1 MVVEKGKLQPQF
13 CFNRSKTKYIL
24 NTNSN
29 VVKVFLLIGS
39 VMLLLVRCEDPLDS
53 VVTKK
58 DSNDLFE
65 LTLEASNDI
74 VNSQHSLNIYAKIE
88 RLKHGIADVSNKV
101 LGVWDLIYDYPDTLD
116 PKVLEV
122 NYTFNSDNTVTRVE
136 THRFADIFSKIVGK
150 WNISSVGVDTID
162 SELLQIEYEFD
173 DDTTVTVEKTYK
185 FDVSKLGSRMLGEW
199 TLTSSTDLSVDLS
212 NFTFKYTFENDS
224 SVTFVQTETS
234 SGATDFGKA
243 SAPTFVDIDKDADA
257 DLFVGSLDGTIK
269 YFENSGSS
277 MSPSFTAK
285 TGTSNPLNGVVVSGW
300 AAPGFVDIDG
310 DGDMD
315 VFIGQDD
322 GTISYYKNGGSSTSA
337 SFSEVSGNDNPL
349 DSVDVGYNSVPS
361 FVDIDGDGDMDAF
374 FGAFDGVVTYYN
386 NTGNSTAATFTVQVG
401 DSEVAKLVAT
411 AHSSPSFTDIDK
423 DGDLDVFV
431 GDGDGTI
438 KFFTNTGNSNA
449 HSFSAQTGEDNLL
462 TDDLGANAAVDF
474 EDIDGDGDLDLFA
487 GTYDGNVNYYKNSG
501 SAKGADFV
509 LQTNN
514 FGANVATTRTGGWS
528 YADASKTLEVT
539 YYDISGGEVET
550 GTVSFDTDGLTI
562 PISSYM
568 TWKTDK
574 RDVTFQKTANVTG
587 FSAPADSVVSMS
599 GGWDYDKRTNL
610 LSVMVFGLS
619 ESGTISFDTK
629 ASTVPIG
636 AFMYWDNSS
645 TVTTF
650 VKTANVSGADAT
662 PDSVITSAGGWDWD
676 AATGFLSTTIMGSQ
690 LSGAVSFETEGQ
702 SVPINGFMYW
712 ETDQE
717 GKLTFKKKS
726 NVSGSSNSSMKLSLD
741 ATSGSLDIH
750 HISSTSNITVVIAD
764 SAKSKFKVQGLFV
777 PSSSKTSAL
786 VSAKFQDLFVK
797 IPITI
802 VKR

>member
-1 MVVEKGKLQPQF
+1 MI
-13 CFNRSKTKYIL
+13 KTKYIL
-24 NTNSN
+24 NTNN
-29 VVKVFLLIGS
+29 NAIKVLLLIAS
-39 VMLLLVRCEDPLDS
+39 VMLLLVSCEDPLDS

-58 DSNDLFE
+58 DSNDFFE
-65 LTLEASNDI
+65 LTMETSNDI
-74 VNSQHSLNIYAKIE
+74 VNSKHSLDIYAKIV

-150 WNISSVGVDTID
+150 WNISSVGADTID

-185 FDVSKLGSRMLGEW
+185 SDVSKLGSRILGEW
-199 TLTSSTDLSVDLS
+199 KVTSSDDPSIDLS
-212 NFTFKYTFENDS
+212 NFTLKYTFENDS

-243 SAPTFVDIDKDADA
+243 SVPTFVDIDKDADS

-269 YFENSGSS
+269 YFENTGSS
-277 MSPSFTAK
+277 MSPTFTAK
-285 TGTSNPLNGVVVSGW
+285 TSTSNPLNGVVVSGW
-300 AAPGFVDIDG
+300 ASPDFVDIDG

-322 GTISYYKNGGSSTSA
+322 GTISYYNNGGSSTSA
-337 SFSEVSGNDNPL
+337 SFSEVTGNDNPL
-349 DSVDVGYNSVPS
+349 NGVDVGYNSVPS
-361 FVDIDGDGDMDAF
+361 FADIDGDGDMDAF
-374 FGAFDGVVTYYN
+374 LGAFNGVVNYYK
-386 NTGNSTAATFTVQVG
+386 NTGNSTAATFTVQA
-401 DSEVAKLVAT
+401 DSEVEKLVAT
-411 AHSSPSFTDIDK
+411 AHSSPSFADINK

-462 TDDLGANAAVDF
+462 TDDVGANAAVDF
-474 EDIDGDGDLDLFA
+474 EDIDGDGDLDFFA
-487 GTYDGNVNYYKNSG
+487 GTYDGNVAYYYNDG
-501 SAKGADFV
+501 TPREAKFV

-514 FGANVATTRTGGWS
+514 FGANVVTTRTGGWS
-528 YADASKTLEVT
+528 YADASKTLEVA
-539 YYDISGGEVET
+539 YYDISGGEIET

-568 TWKTDK
+568 TWKTDE
-574 RDVTFQKTANVTG
+574 RVITFQKTANVTG
-587 FSAPADSVVSMS
+587 FTAPADSVVSMS
-599 GGWDYDKRTNL
+599 GGWDYDKRTNF

-619 ESGTISFDTK
+619 ETGTISFDTK

-662 PDSVITSAGGWDWD
+662 PDSVVTSAGGWNWD

-690 LSGAVSFETEGQ
+690 LSGTVSFETEGQ
-702 SVPINGFMYW
+702 SVPIDGFMYW
-712 ETDQE
+712 ETDRE
-717 GKLTFKKKS
+717 GNLTFKKKS

-764 SAKSKFKVQGLFV
+764 SAKSEFKVQGLFV
-777 PSSSKTSAL
+777 PSSTKTSAL